1 VEVLYDDRKENPGV
15 KFKDADLIGCPV
27 RITVGDRG
35 LEKGIMEL
43 KVRTDDSRGEE
54 VLVADMV
61 GTIEARL
68 ADLRGQIDKTV
79 VDVPYE
85 D

>member
-1 VEVLYDDRKENPGV
+1 
-15 KFKDADLIGCPV
+15 
-27 RITVGDRG
+27 
-35 LEKGIMEL
+35 MEL

-68 ADLRGQIDKTV
+68 AALRGQIDKTV